1 MGKGWQEDESGLQ
14 IQWTEGDILP
24 GELVDILCEV
34 EPDFDTE
41 EQRLSLAA
49 WLMLSFKMG
58 VTSAVNKVGSLFQS

>member
-41 EQRLSLAA
+41 EQPPQLGSLAD
-49 WLMLSFKMG
+49 
-58 VTSAVNKVGSLFQS
+58 AVFQDGCDISSE